1 MSGRTAAKR
10 SRRDIPVADAPAVVH
25 AAMLLRPAIR
35 QGPAGRRGIQRCRL
49 ERRAEPARLPPA
61 KARPHCPGPKSSCRS
76 RRVGLAGRSGISA
89 GRNAGAV
96 GPRRP
101 GAWFER
107 TGSAAPGPPCDEF
120 GTNRPRAPEQRS
132 PRALKSRAGT
142 PSRAIG
148 PRRRM
153 FPQHGEWAPDP
164 FAQRFGRVR
173 LSIVARRCLSVVA
186 GRRNAQPSVRSRI
199 PAASSTTAG
208 PASAAVSTENRT
220 HGSASSPE
228 DGA

>member
-10 SRRDIPVADAPAVVH
+10 SRQDMPVADAPAVEN
-25 AAMLLRPAIR
+25 AAMLLRPALQ
-35 QGPAGRRGIQRCRL
+35 QGPVGRRGIQRCLR

-61 KARPHCPGPKSSCRS
+61 KARPRCPGPKSSCRS
-76 RRVGLAGRSGISA
+76 RRAGLAGRSGISA

-132 PRALKSRAGT
+132 SRT
-142 PSRAIG
+142 RTRSSAIG
-148 PRRRM
+148 PRRRL
-153 FPQHGEWAPDP
+153 FRRHREWAPDP

-208 PASAAVSTENRT
+208 PASAVVSTENSA
-220 HGSASSPE
+220 HGLASSPE